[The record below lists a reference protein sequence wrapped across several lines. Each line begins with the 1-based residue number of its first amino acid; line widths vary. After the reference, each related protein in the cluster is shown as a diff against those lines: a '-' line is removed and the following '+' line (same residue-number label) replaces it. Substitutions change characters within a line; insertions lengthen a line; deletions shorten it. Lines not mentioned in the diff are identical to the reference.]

1 LFSSPGYGVCVAV
14 GAVVATGL
22 VVPALGLLGGAAAVG
37 CVAVVGVMVTPVTA
51 PFTAF
56 FCLLDDVGIGRR
68 GDSALRYRM
77 RDEERGSRS
86 G

>member
-1 LFSSPGYGVCVAV
+1 VACVAAGA
-14 GAVVATGL
+14 GAVVAAGR
-22 VVPALGLLGGAAAVG
+22 VPSLGSLGTFAVG
-37 CVAVVGVMVTPVTA
+37 CEAVTGVRVMPTTSPL
-51 PFTAF
+51 TAF

-77 RDEERGSRS
+77 RDEARGSRS